1 MFLLNEQG
9 GCKQPQSPYDPAY
22 QAQQQQKYAIPAG
35 ASKRNYDEEARN
47 GFYPGNELSRDSR
60 PPGTAPPPGKVMF
73 TATQEATHA
82 RMRGLDCR
90 QAQRPYIPGSIP
102 EGASPHPHYTQG
114 QGQGHH
120 THAHAHHTQGQ
131 GHVHG
136 HHPQNAARII
146 SATNLNYSQVTL
158 TPDQQAKLLQ
168 LQQSNQLRKQ
178 QLIQQQ
184 KEQREEL
191 EQELQEFTRLE
202 DDLRKAFMDEEKFR
216 LSQQQLEMQNKY
228 NQNAIQSYTPLP
240 NATGQYLTA
249 PRTQQ
254 IAIQSPDFQTYP
266 LQTPY
271 VPPAA
276 YVPNGAH
283 PHFAV
288 SAPRVVCGPPL

>member
-1 MFLLNEQG
+1 L
-9 GCKQPQSPYDPAY
+9 
-22 QAQQQQKYAIPAG
+22 
-35 ASKRNYDEEARN
+35 SK
-47 GFYPGNELSRDSR
+47 DSR
-60 PPGTAPPPGKVMF
+60 PPGVPPPPGKVVF
-73 TATQEATHA
+73 DAKQEATHA

-102 EGASPHPHYTQG
+102 EGYTG
-114 QGQGHH
+114 
-120 THAHAHHTQGQ
+120 
-131 GHVHG
+131 
-136 HHPQNAARII
+136 HPQNVSRNL
-146 SATNLNYSQVTL
+146 SAPGQHQNQNQNQNQRMNDLINLN
-158 TPDQQAKLLQ
+158 PEQQAQLLK

-191 EQELQEFTRLE
+191 EEELKTYLRMEE
-202 DDLRKAFMDEEKFR
+202 DLKAAFMEEEKFR

-240 NATGQYLTA
+240 TPQGQGQVQPQYLTA

-254 IAIQSPDFQTYP
+254 IAIQSPEFQTYP

-283 PHFAV
+283 PHFGV